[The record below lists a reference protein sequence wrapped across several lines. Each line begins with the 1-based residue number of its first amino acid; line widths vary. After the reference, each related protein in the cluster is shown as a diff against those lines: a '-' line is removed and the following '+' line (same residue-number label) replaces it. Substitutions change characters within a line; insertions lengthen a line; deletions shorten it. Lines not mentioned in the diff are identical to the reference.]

1 MKKGLSK
8 YQRISITVLFTVM
21 MIATLLW
28 EHYNGGISTHYL
40 LHDDNMPGIS
50 NLWGLIIV
58 PIFTWVVS
66 GLVRIQQDGKD
77 KNKHLPVLLRG
88 VYLFLTGALISIFFY
103 QNPESALPLYLT
115 IALLAL
121 AFFLP
126 VYKAECLLGY
136 VAGTL
141 FMFGAFIPVIAG
153 TILWLLFFT
162 AYKGTRK
169 ITGFFIKNRQQHRIE
184 NSK

>member
-88 VYLFLTGALISIFFY
+88 VALLLTGALISIIFY
-103 QNPESALPLYLT
+103 HNPESALPLYLT
-115 IALLAL
+115 MALLAL

-126 VYKAECLLGY
+126 VYKAECLIGLRSRNAIY
-136 VAGTL
+136 VWCFYPCYCWDY
-141 FMFGAFIPVIAG
+141 FMVIVFYR
-153 TILWLLFFT
+153 L
-162 AYKGTRK
+162 
-169 ITGFFIKNRQQHRIE
+169 
-184 NSK
+184 